1 VNSSIDTAII
11 NAIVA
16 EIEARS
22 PEKRGREVAF
32 LCPAHNDRHPSA
44 RWSPTKHTWY
54 CDVCSL
60 GGGALDLARRL
71 GIPTTKKS
79 TVNARRSRVERGPVV
94 AQYVYTDEHGAPLY
108 RVDRH
113 DPKAFLQYRALPDG
127 SFTSGLD
134 GVTPTIFRLPRVLA
148 AVARADRIFI
158 VEGEKDVLAL
168 EAAGVTATCNS
179 GGAGKWRPE
188 FSHDL
193 RGADVTIVRD
203 RDEVG
208 HQHARDVADSLAGIA
223 TSVTIVEAAA
233 GKDASDHLAAGH
245 SVDEFVVIEDVAAP
259 PSLAEALD
267 AVRDII
273 RRFVAMP
280 SEHALDAV
288 TLWIAAT
295 HAQTAWEHASRLV
308 VKSPVRRCGKTR
320 LLEIVSQLVHRP
332 LRTANISAAALVRSI
347 SDTDPPTLILD
358 EQDAVFARRRGE
370 LAEKAEDLRG
380 IINAGYGR
388 DFPYIRW
395 NHAAREA
402 EQCPTFAMVAIAAI
416 GDLPDTVEDRAVVVT
431 MRRRA
436 EGERVQ
442 PLRARRA
449 RKYLEPLRAD
459 LGRAVRHLTEQLAD
473 AEPDLPVDDRAAD
486 VWEPLV
492 AIADAAG
499 GDWPSRARGACAAI
513 GRGAEPED
521 DEPSVRL
528 LADLRVVFGEGDAL
542 ATTEILGR
550 LKSIDDA
557 PWADWA
563 RGSGLTPRGLAA
575 LLRPYG
581 VKPAKWSGGTRGYR
595 RDDLADAWARY
606 ARSSAQSATPATLE
620 SAAPVADGVADGEH
634 PSATPAIRL
643 DSTFVA
649 DGADGADE
657 RLNRATPD
665 THVFCVRCGAEA
677 THYGPDLEALCDEH
691 GDRHD
696 FAQAVLQLNGHGTER
711 VRRVI

>member
-1 VNSSIDTAII
+1 MNSSIDTAII

-223 TSVTIVEAAA
+223 TSVTIVEAAT

-259 PSLAEALD
+259 PSLAETLD
-267 AVRDII
+267 AVAAHV
-273 RRFVAMP
+273 RRYVVLTDAQSSTIALWVA
-280 SEHALDAV
+280 H
-288 TLWIAAT
+288 T
-295 HAQTAWEHASRLV
+295 HAIAQFDS
-308 VKSPVRRCGKTR
+308 SPYLAITSAERQSGKTR
-320 LLEIVSQLVHRP
+320 LFEVIEKVVRDGWRVFLPSDAVLFRQLDA
-332 LRTANISAAALVRSI
+332 TS
-347 SDTDPPTLILD
+347 PTLLLD
-358 EQDAVFARRRGE
+358 EIDALFGRATQATEG
-370 LAEKAEDLRG
+370 LRG
-380 IINAGYGR
+380 ILNAANRRGVTIPRIVGEGKGMAVKEFSIFGAKALAGIGR
-388 DFPYIRW
+388 
-395 NHAAREA
+395 
-402 EQCPTFAMVAIAAI
+402 
-416 GDLPDTVEDRAVVVT
+416 LPDTLADRAIPIRLQRRKPT
-431 MRRRA
+431 EQIEPYRFRDGKRAAEPIRRA
-436 EGERVQ
+436 LAVH
-442 PLRARRA
+442 A
-449 RKYLEPLRAD
+449 
-459 LGRAVRHLTEQLAD
+459 GRHDFTTTMPEMPAGLT
-473 AEPDLPVDDRAAD
+473 DRACD
-486 VWEPLV
+486 GWEPLLQ
-492 AIADAAG
+492 IADAAG
-499 GDWPSRARGACAAI
+499 NGWPEKARAAALALSGACETA
-513 GRGAEPED
+513 D
-521 DEPSVRL
+521 DTLGVRL
-528 LADLRVVFGEGDAL
+528 LADIREVFERAGA
-542 ATTEILGR
+542 AR
-550 LKSIDDA
+550 L
-557 PWADWA
+557 W
-563 RGSGLTPRGLAA
+563 T
-575 LLRPYG
+575 
-581 VKPAKWSGGTRGYR
+581 
-595 RDDLADAWARY
+595 
-606 ARSSAQSATPATLE
+606 
-620 SAAPVADGVADGEH
+620 
-634 PSATPAIRL
+634 
-643 DSTFVA
+643 
-649 DGADGADE
+649 
-657 RLNRATPD
+657 
-665 THVFCVRCGAEA
+665 
-677 THYGPDLEALCDEH
+677 
-691 GDRHD
+691 
-696 FAQAVLQLNGHGTER
+696 
-711 VRRVI
+711 